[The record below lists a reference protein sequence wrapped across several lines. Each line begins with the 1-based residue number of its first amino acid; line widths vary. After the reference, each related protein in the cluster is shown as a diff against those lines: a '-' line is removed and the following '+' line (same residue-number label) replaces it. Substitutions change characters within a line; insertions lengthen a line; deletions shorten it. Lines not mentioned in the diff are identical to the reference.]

1 MEKELLG
8 IDEAGRGPVIGPMV
22 IAGCVTN
29 AAIDEKLQ
37 ALGVKDSKMIAPKKR
52 DLLFEVVKKSVLS
65 YEIIVVSPQDVDAA
79 LNNPDLN
86 LNKLEALT
94 SAKIINA
101 IVEKYDGNF
110 EVMIDSPTNTPKPYV
125 KFVEKLVT
133 KNIAIHAEIK
143 ADQNHIAVSA
153 ASILAKVT
161 RDRLIESLEKEVIK
175 KFGFVEIGS
184 GYPSDP
190 KTKAFLASYWN
201 KLDYIEGGFF
211 RKSWAS
217 YKNVVSAQ
225 KQKSLF

>member
-110 EVMIDSPTNTPKPYV
+110 EVMIDSPTNTPKPSV
-125 KFVEKLVT
+125 NFVEKLLT
-133 KNIAIHAEIK
+133 
-143 ADQNHIAVSA
+143 
-153 ASILAKVT
+153 
-161 RDRLIESLEKEVIK
+161 
-175 KFGFVEIGS
+175 
-184 GYPSDP
+184 
-190 KTKAFLASYWN
+190 
-201 KLDYIEGGFF
+201 
-211 RKSWAS
+211 
-217 YKNVVSAQ
+217 
-225 KQKSLF
+225 